1 MYSKEAVLE
10 TQQNRG
16 RNNNNN
22 NNPSQLKI
30 LLTRNMS
37 YVGKEGKEF

>member
-10 TQQNRG
+10 TQHSQG
-16 RNNNNN
+16 RNSN

-30 LLTRNMS
+30 LLTRNLR
-37 YVGKEGKEF
+37 YIGKEGREF

>member
-10 TQQNRG
+10 TQQNKG
-16 RNNNNN
+16 RNNNN

-30 LLTRNMS
+30 LPTRNVS

>member
-22 NNPSQLKI
+22 PSQLKI

-37 YVGKEGKEF
+37 YIGKEGKEF